1 MKKTIMNINE
11 IENLVEKYY
20 DGETTLS
27 EEMILQG
34 FFSGDNVPA
43 HLEYMKKQFAF
54 YENEHDIRLDNANF
68 SGNVMESLKD
78 KGKILKFRLQKPVIY
93 SAYGVAVTIIIT
105 IAIYLFNFLS
115 PSDSTAISQSTIN
128 DPEEAYH
135 ETKQALILVST
146 YVDEALA
153 ECTDIS
159 KFEEY
164 RQMIFYK

>member
-1 MKKTIMNINE
+1 MNINE
-11 IENLVEKYY
+11 IEKLVEKYY

-27 EEMILQG
+27 EERILQG

-43 HLEYMKKQFAF
+43 HLEYMKMQFAF
-54 YENEHDIRLDNANF
+54 YENEHEVRLEDANF
-68 SGNVMESLKD
+68 RDNIMESLED
-78 KGKILKFRLQKPVIY
+78 KGRILKFRLQRPVIY
-93 SAYGVAVTIIIT
+93 TVYSAVIT
-105 IAIYLFNFLS
+105 ILIALAIFLFNFLS
-115 PSDSTAISQSTIN
+115 VHDSTAISQSTIN

-146 YVDEALA
+146 YVDKAMV

-164 RQMIFYK
+164 RQIIFYK

>member
-1 MKKTIMNINE
+1 MKIMNIDE
-11 IENLVEKYY
+11 IEKLVEKYY

-27 EEMILQG
+27 EERLLQG

-43 HLEYMKKQFAF
+43 RLEYMKKQFAF
-54 YENEHDIRLDNANF
+54 YENEHKVRLENSNF
-68 SGNVMESLKD
+68 RDNVMESLED
-78 KGKILKFRLQKPVIY
+78 KGKILKFRLQRPVIY
-93 SAYGVAVTIIIT
+93 TAYGVAVTMLFAL
-105 IAIYLFNFLS
+105 AIYLFNFLS
-115 PSDSTAISQSTIN
+115 VHNSTTISQSTIN

-146 YVDEALA
+146 YVDKAMG